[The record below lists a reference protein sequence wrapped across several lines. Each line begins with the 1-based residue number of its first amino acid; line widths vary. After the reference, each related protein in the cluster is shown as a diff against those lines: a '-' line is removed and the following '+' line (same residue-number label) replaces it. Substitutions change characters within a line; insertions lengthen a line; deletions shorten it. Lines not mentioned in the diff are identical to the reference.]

1 MEKPSQ
7 RNVWKYWCISPLAL
21 NPPYLPLFLWD
32 RCYVREMTSFTAN
45 LEEFKAYAKKL
56 AEATKAPAC
65 ICLIGDLGAGKTEF
79 ARAFIRAKAGEVT
92 VASPTFNIV
101 QVYDNIQH
109 FDLYRLKS
117 AEELQEIGLE
127 DALQTSIC
135 LIEWP
140 QIAESLLPKDRTII
154 KLEVLD
160 SDTRRITVSE

>member
-1 MEKPSQ
+1 MKEYNLKLEQ
-7 RNVWKYWCISPLAL
+7 LKALA
-21 NPPYLPLFLWD
+21 
-32 RCYVREMTSFTAN
+32 
-45 LEEFKAYAKKL
+45 AKV

-92 VASPTFNIV
+92 VTSPTFNIV

-117 AEELQEIGLE
+117 ADELQEIGLE

-154 KLEVLD
+154 KLEILD
-160 SDTRRITVSE
+160 SDTRRITIENL